1 MAACVGRLQPD
12 VVEDYKRMYSTDNLA
27 QLKSKILLEALR
39 FSRDTNFA
47 IWVNQNGSFIQCSSE
62 EELASVKNQYGEW
75 DVNM

>member
-12 VVEDYKRMYSTDNLA
+12 VVEDYKRMYSTDNLV
-27 QLKSKILLEALR
+27 QLKSMILLEALR

-47 IWVNQNGSFIQCSSE
+47 IWVNQNGDFIQCSSE